1 MHRLISGR
9 HTAVGDLAHNAKAA
23 WNGAS
28 KLRLVLDVLLP
39 EWVEGFSPGFQP
51 VSSLDSIHKS
61 ENGEYLYLIGSLMVR
76 METAYPTLRRRIAV
90 VGPRVMVSPQDPELS
105 LARRRA
111 K

>member
-1 MHRLISGR
+1 MHRLIRGR
-9 HTAVGDLAHNAKAA
+9 RTAIGDLANNAKSA

-39 EWVEGFSPGFQP
+39 EWVEGFAQDFNRF
-51 VSSLDSIHKS
+51 SSLDSIHKS

-90 VGPRVMVSPQDPELS
+90 VVRG
-105 LARRRA
+105 
-111 K
+111 